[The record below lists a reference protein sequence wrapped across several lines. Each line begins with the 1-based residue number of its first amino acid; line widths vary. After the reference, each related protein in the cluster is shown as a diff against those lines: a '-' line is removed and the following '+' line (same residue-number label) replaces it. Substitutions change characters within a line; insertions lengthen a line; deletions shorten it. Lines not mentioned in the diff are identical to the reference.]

1 MYRQR
6 IIEEA
11 ARLFITQGVRLVTMD
26 DIAKRLGISK
36 RTIYEHFK
44 DKRELIVSVLEYL
57 HLQKVDENEKIFTQS
72 NNVLEAL
79 LELLKQS
86 RGSVQRQTM
95 RMMIEV
101 KRYYPDTLDDDK
113 WDEGVQ
119 KIEQVFAKGVEEG
132 VFRTNLNI
140 KTSAYMFSEQ
150 ARILFIELSE
160 KIDFPAG
167 SMDMSSLQFMQDL
180 FMNFLR
186 GISTQKGIEII
197 EKFISTFFEGH
208 VTATN

>member
-150 ARILFIELSE
+150 ARILFTELSE

>member
-180 FMNFLR
+180 YMNFLR